1 MEFNLDDFNDF
12 DKLDNILINEI
23 EKEKK
28 QNAGDKRKFDI
39 YDEYQE
45 LLNSKIQKKK
55 NKKKET
61 VNNNYDNVS
70 NIYEQGQENIQAND
84 NYHILF
90 NREFHNHYIFN
101 DYKYLKE
108 YVYKNNLMGD
118 DIYFKRDEVRI
129 KNKIDSQKMFQT
141 NEDLT
146 DFIKIYDVNNNYPP
160 IYLKSFKKTDA
171 DTTSQSSYSHSFK
184 TYDEEENTYLFTRPK
199 KESFRDMLE
208 RVLNEIKQEN
218 LDKEKKNRCEY
229 TSTNFMSNEN
239 DEPNILSQKIA
250 SENVNFVEKYRGKY
264 FSELLTDEA
273 INREVLLWIKQWND
287 LIKKEKEIMYKN
299 NEEEKREYFKKFNE
313 FQKILLLGGSPG
325 KGKTTLAYVIAN
337 HFKFNVIEINGSDDR
352 NKETLIPFIE
362 SIVCNNSI
370 GSKPNICIIDEIDGL
385 SSTHQ
390 NIEAIMN
397 FLNKKNK
404 KNMSIIKRPIICICN
419 DIYHK
424 SLKELRKACK
434 VVLVEN
440 INIQMLKG
448 RINYICDKENI
459 KISNEA
465 INKLIDI
472 YKSDIRAILNT
483 IYFLS
488 FGCRSLKSN
497 GNTNNNEDSNSLPYT
512 NHNNKTVIT
521 LDTLNSYLFHKDA
534 NNSYVEL
541 LNIIYVKNKNKK
553 LIKKLLSECYNF
565 FHISLGTEYNY
576 LQSYYYIYDNL
587 LNIPFNDFDFS
598 KLGYGLDFLAFC
610 DHLEYKQKQ
619 ILNYS
624 LQKMLYL
631 SVYLFILII
640 NLNTNSHVQYILMNN
655 STSNHFRKKQIDLKN
670 MKNNF
675 INEKFAVIT
684 YKYIYSK
691 YFYSEIMNYIFA
703 FFYTNEFFFK
713 NVHLWG
719 KQNYYKDIDFPKYI
733 LVPYEYKNVSKF
745 KLFSLKLLFLMTIFN
760 ISFTSISS
768 SLSPSQSE
776 STVTSK
782 SNTQTDS
789 KSVAS
794 QNVNKNNTFL
804 NNNMTKVYIFDPFV
818 DDLLIY
824 AQKRNN
830 VFSSYPYNQNK
841 QINNYMTSTSSFNF
855 KTLPN
860 ILNNDICEALNELK
874 NWINNISIKYNKK
887 NTQNKEKHLNQM
899 QIVKSSYNQKNTKK
913 STFDVN
919 YASNFEQSLTDII
932 LIAYQDGYQYAYN
945 YYFLNQQ
952 NENTYKGNKQNDK
965 SSNMVLDQIIPQTK
979 ILSNKD
985 NSIFTISDLIDQE
998 KSYMTKYIS
1007 NNKNI
1012 YFSGKYIKTSGYYK
1026 NVEERCN
1033 AVLQP
1038 LNFYVMGNK

>member
-1 MEFNLDDFNDF
+1 MELNLDDFNDF
-12 DKLDNILINEI
+12 DRLDNILINEI

-28 QNAGDKRKFDI
+28 QNVGDKRKFDI
-39 YDEYQE
+39 YDDYQE
-45 LLNSKIQKKK
+45 LLNTKIQKKN

-70 NIYEQGQENIQAND
+70 NIYEQGQENIQTND

-108 YVYKNNLMGD
+108 YVYKNNLMSD
-118 DIYFKRDEVRI
+118 DIYFKKDEVI
-129 KNKIDSQKMFQT
+129 MKNKIDSQKMFQT

-160 IYLKSFKKTDA
+160 IYLNLFKKSDT
-171 DTTSQSSYSHSFK
+171 DTTSQSPYNYPLK
-184 TYDEEENTYLFTRPK
+184 THGEEDIPSNLQKQNISIFTKSK
-199 KESFRDMLE
+199 KENFRDMLE

-218 LDKEKKNRCEY
+218 IDKERKNKGEY
-229 TSTNFMSNEN
+229 TSTNNLMSKEN
-239 DEPNILSQKIA
+239 DESNIFSQKMPT
-250 SENVNFVEKYRGKY
+250 ENVNFVEKYRGKY

-273 INREVLLWIKQWND
+273 INREAILWIKQWND
-287 LIKKEKEIMYKN
+287 LIKKEKEVIYKN
-299 NEEEKREYFKKFNE
+299 NEEEKKEYFKKFNE
-313 FQKILLLGGSPG
+313 FPKILLLGGSAG

-385 SSTHQ
+385 SSTYQ

-397 FLNKKNK
+397 FLNKKDK

-424 SLKELRKACK
+424 SLKELRKICK

-488 FGCRSLKSN
+488 IGLRSLNLN
-497 GNTNNNEDSNSLPYT
+497 GNTNNGEGTNSTSYT
-512 NHNNKTVIT
+512 NFNNKTIIT
-521 LDTLNSYLFHKDA
+521 LDTLNLYLFHKDA
-534 NNSYVEL
+534 NNNYIEL

-553 LIKKLLSECYNF
+553 LIKKLLLECYNF
-565 FHISLGTEYNY
+565 FHICLGTEYNY

-619 ILNYS
+619 ILNFS

-631 SVYLFILII
+631 SVYLFIII
-640 NLNTNSHVQYILMNN
+640 IHLNTNSHIQYILMNN

-675 INEKFAVIT
+675 INDKFAVIT

-691 YFYSEIMNYIFA
+691 YFYSEILNYIFA

-745 KLFSLKLLFLMTIFN
+745 KLFSLKLLLLMTIFN

-768 SLSPSQSE
+768 SLPPTQSE
-776 STVTSK
+776 STTTTK
-782 SNTQTDS
+782 SITN
-789 KSVAS
+789 
-794 QNVNKNNTFL
+794 QNLNKHNSFL
-804 NNNMTKVYIFDPFV
+804 NNNNMTKVYIFDPFV

-824 AQKRNN
+824 AQKKNN
-830 VFSSYPYNQNK
+830 IFSSYPYNQNK
-841 QINNYMTSTSSFNF
+841 QINYMTNTSFNF
-855 KTLPN
+855 KTFPN
-860 ILNNDICEALNELK
+860 ILNNDICEALNDLK
-874 NWINNISIKYNKK
+874 NWINNISAKYNKK
-887 NTQNKEKHLNQM
+887 NKEKHLNQM
-899 QIVKSSYNQKNTKK
+899 QIVKSSYNHKNTKK
-913 STFDVN
+913 SIFDVT

-932 LIAYQDGYQYAYN
+932 LIAYQNGYQHSYKH
-945 YYFLNQQ
+945 YFLNQQ
-952 NENTYKGNKQNDK
+952 NESDYIENKQKNQ
-965 SSNMVLDQIIPQTK
+965 SSNILLDHIIPQTK

-985 NSIFTISDLIDQE
+985 NSIFTISDLIAQE
-998 KSYMTKYIS
+998 KSYMKKYIS

-1038 LNFYVMGNK
+1038 LNFYVVENK